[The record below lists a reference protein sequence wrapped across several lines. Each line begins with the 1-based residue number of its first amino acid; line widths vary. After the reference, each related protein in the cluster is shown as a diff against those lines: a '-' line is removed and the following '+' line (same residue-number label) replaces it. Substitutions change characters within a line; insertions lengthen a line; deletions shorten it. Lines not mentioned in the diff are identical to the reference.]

1 MIRNLILAGGI
12 GHPFEQAA
20 PALQTILADE
30 RLESEVNFDV
40 EAGMRSL
47 AATRYDIVTVYALR
61 WRMLGSEKYAPHRA
75 RWAFSPS
82 QEARAAL
89 QGHLGRGGGLLALH
103 TAIICFDDWDEWSD
117 ILGARWVWG
126 QSSHPP
132 RGGLKT
138 RMADARSPLTKGL
151 DGFSLANDEVYGGLE
166 WRDKIQP
173 LMTAQ
178 SDGHANEAP
187 VLWTRTHGP
196 AHVAVDLLGHDADSL
211 EQPVHRTILT
221 RAAQWC
227 AAGARS

>member
-20 PALQTILADE
+20 PALQQILAGE
-30 RLESEVNFDV
+30 GIESEINFDI
-40 EAGMRSL
+40 ETGMRSL
-47 AATRYDIVTVYALR
+47 ATTRYDIVTVYALR
-61 WRMLGSEKYAPHRA
+61 WRMLGNEKYAPHRA

-89 QGHLGRGGGLLALH
+89 RAHMARGGGLLALH
-103 TAIICFDDWDEWSD
+103 TAMICFDDWDEWSD

-132 RGGLKT
+132 RGGLQT
-138 RMADARSPLTKGL
+138 RITRVDSVVTKGL

-166 WRDKIQP
+166 WRQDVLP
-173 LMTAQ
+173 LMTARA
-178 SDGHANEAP
+178 DGHATEAA
-187 VLWTRTHGP
+187 VLWTRLHGP

-211 EQPVHRTILT
+211 KQPVHRTILIRAT
-221 RAAQWC
+221 RWC
-227 AAGARS
+227 AEGSRA

>member
-1 MIRNLILAGGI
+1 MIRNLILTGGI

-20 PALQTILADE
+20 PALEAILASE
-30 RLESEVNFDV
+30 GIESEISFDI

-47 AATRYDIVTVYALR
+47 ATTRYDIVTVYALR

-89 QGHLGRGGGLLALH
+89 RGHLARGGGLLALH
-103 TAIICFDDWDEWSD
+103 TAVICFDDWDEWGD
-117 ILGARWVWG
+117 ILGARWAWG

-138 RMADARSPLTKGL
+138 RITGAGSLLTKGL
-151 DGFSLANDEVYGGLE
+151 GGFSLANDEVYGGLE
-166 WRDKIQP
+166 WRGKVQP

-178 SDGHANEAP
+178 ADGHATEAP

-196 AHVAVDLLGHDADSL
+196 AHVAVDLLGHDSNSL

-227 AAGARS
+227 AEGSQA

>member
-1 MIRNLILAGGI
+1 MIRNLILTGGI

-20 PALQTILADE
+20 PALEAILASE
-30 RLESEVNFDV
+30 GIESEISFDI
-40 EAGMRSL
+40 ETGMTSL

-61 WRMLGSEKYAPHRA
+61 WRMLGSEKYAPHRT

-89 QGHLGRGGGLLALH
+89 RGHLARGGGLLALH
-103 TAIICFDDWDEWSD
+103 TAVICFDDWDEWGD
-117 ILGARWVWG
+117 ILGARWAWG

-138 RMADARSPLTKGL
+138 RMTGACSLLTKGL
-151 DGFSLANDEVYGGLE
+151 GGFSLANDEVYGGLE
-166 WRDKIQP
+166 WRGEIQP

-178 SDGHANEAP
+178 ADGHATEAP

-196 AHVAVDLLGHDADSL
+196 AHVAVDLLGHDSNSL

-227 AAGARS
+227 AERSQA